1 MLAKRPIH
9 VNYNNKKCV
18 PPQLPPTALSVL
30 TFLACCS
37 ADGGHAGCGPQLFQ
51 NLRGHWLE
59 EVQDLVL
66 QGHKLQVGPQGL
78 EALKLWVGLQCT
90 SVTLTSVR
98 VAGKSLWPS
107 TSKCP
112 GFSLQSTLIALT
124 FVTVAAKSLWS
135 AAWRDPGSRPVRAC
149 NVLQS
154 Y

>member
-1 MLAKRPIH
+1 MLAEKPIH
-9 VNYNNKKCV
+9 VNYNNKKCA
-18 PPQLPPTALSVL
+18 PPPHPPPTALSVL

-37 ADGGHAGCGPQLFQ
+37 ADGGHAGCGSQLFQ

-90 SVTLTSVR
+90 SATLTSVR

-112 GFSLQSTLIALT
+112 GFSLCESCCKVL
-124 FVTVAAKSLWS
+124 VASSLK
-135 AAWRDPGSRPVRAC
+135 RSRISLRAC

-154 Y
+154 H